1 MTAST
6 TNRESTA
13 RRKAT
18 LFCAACDH
26 RGVLPDDWIER
37 RTGDARS
44 LVCPHCGATVDRRT
58 GRPPRVP
65 AGVG

>member
-1 MTAST
+1 MTSPVS
-6 TNRESTA
+6 NRESNA

-18 LFCAACDH
+18 LFCAACDYH
-26 RGVLPDDWIER
+26 GVLPDDWIEH
-37 RTGDARS
+37 RTADERS

-65 AGVG
+65 VGVG